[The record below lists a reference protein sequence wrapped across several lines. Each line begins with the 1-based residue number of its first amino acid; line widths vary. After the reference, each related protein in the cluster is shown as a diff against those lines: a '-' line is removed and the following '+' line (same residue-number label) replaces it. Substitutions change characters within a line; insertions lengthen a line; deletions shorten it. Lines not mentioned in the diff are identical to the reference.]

1 MLSHLTHDLGKKL
14 RFARNFLGSR
24 MVHVNLQILYNCNFR
39 CGICDFWKDA
49 YRDKGRLSAAEADVI
64 ASKLDEIGPQII
76 SIGGGE
82 PMLHPE
88 LVPIVR
94 TLSRCHFPVMITNGS
109 LVTKALAR
117 QLWQAGMV
125 EISVSLDYADP
136 QKHDA
141 QRGKPGA
148 FEQGVE
154 ALKILHATR
163 TRPEQRVNM
172 ISVIVDDNIDEVEPL
187 IELSR
192 DMGITYLVTL
202 YSHSRGSKPARAPA
216 SDLSRRLLEL
226 KKRHRHF
233 VALRGYLGKFS
244 AAVRAPGPGRCHA
257 GRNLCNIDCR
267 GDVSFCIDRLDNPA
281 GNILTD
287 GMLGI
292 KGRLLARYRA
302 NDCRDC
308 WTSCRGSIESVLYG
322 RQRLLNLWD
331 YYQMTRPVP
340 LHGRF

>member
-1 MLSHLTHDLGKKL
+1 MLSLLTHDLGKKL
-14 RFARNFLGSR
+14 RFARNFLGRR

-39 CGICDFWKDA
+39 CTICDFWKDA
-49 YRDKGRLSAAEADVI
+49 YRDKGRLSADETKIVSD
-64 ASKLDEIGPQII
+64 KLNTIGPQII

-94 TLSRCHFPVMITNGS
+94 ALSRHHFPVMITNGS
-109 LVTKALAR
+109 LVTEALAR

-125 EISVSLDYADP
+125 EISVSIDYANP

-148 FEQGVE
+148 FAQGMA

-163 TRPEQRVNM
+163 THPEQRVNM
-172 ISVIVDDNIDEVEPL
+172 ISVIVDDNLDEVEPL

-192 DMGITYLVTL
+192 GMGITYLVTL
-202 YSHSRGSKPARAPA
+202 YSHSRGSKPAREPA
-216 SDLSRRLLEL
+216 REPGRRLLDL
-226 KKRHRHF
+226 KHRHRHF
-233 VALRGYLGKFS
+233 VALRGYLENFP
-244 AAVRAPGPGRCHA
+244 AAANRADPGRCQA

-267 GDVSFCIDRLDNPA
+267 GEVSFCIDRLENPA
-281 GNILTD
+281 GNILTGD
-287 GMLGI
+287 MREI
-292 KGRLLARYRA
+292 ASRLLENHRA
-302 NDCRDC
+302 NACRDC

-322 RQRLLNLWD
+322 RQRLLNVWD

-340 LHGRF
+340 LRGEF

>member
-1 MLSHLTHDLGKKL
+1 MLSLLTPDLGKKL
-14 RFARNFLGSR
+14 RFARNFLGRR

-39 CGICDFWKDA
+39 CGICDFWKDD
-49 YRDKGRLSAAEADVI
+49 YRDKGRLSAAEAEIV
-64 ASKLDEIGPQII
+64 SNKLNTIGPQII

-88 LVPIVR
+88 LVPIVGA
-94 TLSRCHFPVMITNGS
+94 LSRHHFPVMITNGS
-109 LVTKALAR
+109 LVTEVLAR
-117 QLWQAGMV
+117 QLWQAGMI
-125 EISVSLDYADP
+125 EISVSIDYADP

-148 FEQGVE
+148 FAQGMA

-163 TRPEQRVNM
+163 THPEQRVNM
-172 ISVIVDDNIDEVEPL
+172 ISVIMDDNLDEVEPL
-187 IELSR
+187 IELCR

-202 YSHSRGSKPARAPA
+202 YSHNRGSKPAREPA
-216 SDLSRRLLEL
+216 SNPALRLLDL
-226 KKRHRHF
+226 KRRHRSF
-233 VALRGYLGKFS
+233 VALRGYLAKFP
-244 AAVRAPGPGRCHA
+244 AAVSRAAPGRCHA

-267 GDVSFCIDRLDNPA
+267 GEVSFCIDRLDKPA
-281 GNILTD
+281 GKILTD
-287 GMLGI
+287 EMHEI
-292 KGRLLARYRA
+292 ATRLLESHRT

-322 RQRLLNLWD
+322 SQRLLNAWD

-340 LHGRF
+340 LQGRF

>member
-1 MLSHLTHDLGKKL
+1 MISIFPNDLRKKL
-14 RFARNFLGSR
+14 RFARNFLGRR

-39 CGICDFWKDA
+39 CGICDFWKDT
-49 YRDKGRLSAAEADVI
+49 YRDKGRLSTAEAGMISD
-64 ASKLDEIGPQII
+64 KLNTIGPQII

-88 LVPIVR
+88 LVPIVSELGR
-94 TLSRCHFPVMITNGS
+94 HHFPVMITNGS
-109 LVTKALAR
+109 LVTEALAR

-136 QKHDA
+136 KKHDA

-148 FEQGVE
+148 FAQGVE

-163 TRPEQRVNM
+163 TQPEQRVNM
-172 ISVIVDDNIDEVEPL
+172 ISVIVDDNLDEVEPL
-187 IELSR
+187 IEMSR

-202 YSHSRGSKPARAPA
+202 YSHSRGTKPARDPA
-216 SDLSRRLLEL
+216 SDPSTRLLEL
-226 KKRHRHF
+226 KQRHRHF
-233 VALRGYLGKFS
+233 VALRGYLEKFS
-244 AAVRAPGPGRCHA
+244 AAVNRTDSARCHA
-257 GRNLCNIDCR
+257 GRHLCNIDCR
-267 GDVSFCIDRLDNPA
+267 GDVSFCIDRMEKLS

-287 GMLGI
+287 EMGAI
-292 KGRLLARYRA
+292 ASRLLANHRV
-302 NDCRDC
+302 NDCREC

-322 RQRLLNLWD
+322 RQRLRNVWD

-340 LHGRF
+340 LQGSF